1 MGRRTA
7 SQANRTIGVG
17 TPAISSSLARTSSP
31 FPFLVFNQKIID
43 RLAQQDRLGDAGLG
57 GQRVQQ
63 FRFLGLEIERL
74 ELKPAWRHYL

>member
-17 TPAISSSLARTSSP
+17 TPAISSSLACTSVF

-43 RLAQQDRLGDAGLG
+43 CLAQQYGLGDTGLG

-74 ELKPAWRHYL
+74 ELKSAGRHFF